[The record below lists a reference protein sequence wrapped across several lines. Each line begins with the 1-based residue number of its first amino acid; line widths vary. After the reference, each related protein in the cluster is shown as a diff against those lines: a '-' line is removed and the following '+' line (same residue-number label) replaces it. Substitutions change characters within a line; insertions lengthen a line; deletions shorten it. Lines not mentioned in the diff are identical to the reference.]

1 MNLDETKNI
10 KNENQTLKDKLLIV
24 EDEEDT
30 LYILNR
36 LLKKNNY
43 EVRTAINGA
52 EALKIL
58 QDGFIPKVI
67 VADWTMPQ
75 MDGLQLC
82 DIVKSNDK
90 YKLTYFIVLTA
101 RASLKDRVMGLDV
114 GADDFLVKPV
124 ENQELLA
131 RIRSGIRI
139 HNLQNQLKK
148 VEHSKAIVELACTI
162 GHQLNNPLSSLI
174 MTLKNLQD
182 EIGEDEIKNYSDDF
196 LIINQSI
203 ERMSKLIDDLKNIQN
218 PEMINYTDNNKMLK
232 LD

>member
-1 MNLDETKNI
+1 MNPDRI
-10 KNENQTLKDKLLIV
+10 LIV

-36 LLKKNNY
+36 LLKKNGY
-43 EVRTAINGA
+43 DVKTAINGV

-58 QDGFIPKVI
+58 EEGFFPKVI
-67 VADWTMPQ
+67 IADWTMPQ
-75 MDGLQLC
+75 MDGLQFCNIL
-82 DIVKSNDK
+82 KEKES
-90 YKLTYFIVLTA
+90 YKHIYFIVLTA

-139 HNLQNQLKK
+139 HNLQNELKK
-148 VEHSKAIVELACTI
+148 IEHNKAIIELACTI

-174 MTLKNLQD
+174 MTLKHLQ
-182 EIGEDEIKNYSDDF
+182 EELTSNSKNKHKDDF
-196 LIINQSI
+196 FVIDESI
-203 ERMSKLIDDLKNIQN
+203 ARISKLVDDLKNLDN
-218 PEMINYTDNNKMLK
+218 PEVIDYTSDNKMIK
-232 LD
+232 INNS

>member
-1 MNLDETKNI
+1 MND
-10 KNENQTLKDKLLIV
+10 KDRILIV

-36 LLKKNNY
+36 LLKKNGY
-43 EVRTAINGA
+43 EVKTAINGI

-58 QDGFIPKVI
+58 EEGFLPKVI

-75 MDGLQLC
+75 MDGLQFCNIL
-82 DIVKSNDK
+82 KEQEK
-90 YKLTYFIVLTA
+90 YKLIYFIVLTA

-139 HNLQNQLKK
+139 HNLQNELKK
-148 VEHSKAIVELACTI
+148 IEHNKAIIELACTI
-162 GHQLNNPLSSLI
+162 GHQLNNPLASLS
-174 MTLKNLQD
+174 MSLKHL
-182 EIGEDEIKNYSDDF
+182 EEEIKSLSESKFEEDF
-196 LIINQSI
+196 FIIKESI
-203 ERMSKLIDDLKNIQN
+203 LRITKLTETLVNIQN
-218 PEMINYTDNNKMLK
+218 PETIEYTPENRMVK